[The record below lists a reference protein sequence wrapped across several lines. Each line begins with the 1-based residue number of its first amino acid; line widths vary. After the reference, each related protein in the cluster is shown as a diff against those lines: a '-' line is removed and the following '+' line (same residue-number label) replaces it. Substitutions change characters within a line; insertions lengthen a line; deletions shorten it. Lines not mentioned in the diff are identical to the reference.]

1 MLSAL
6 DLMSEVK
13 YFCPKADVVRPI
25 VKIRK
30 VSRFI
35 VVLQLLVTFRDLALG
50 GVKRRWRK
58 VAVIGC
64 ATFHNFVPFKFNVY
78 Q

>member
-35 VVLQLLVTFRDLALG
+35 VVLQLLVTVQRYARAASHRTSNEAPNLQIKQQP
-50 GVKRRWRK
+50 V
-58 VAVIGC
+58 
-64 ATFHNFVPFKFNVY
+64 
-78 Q
+78 